1 MIIPKHWQSWYE
13 RLDCDFPGD
22 WDGKTDVKSR
32 LNGKDERQRYGAAFE
47 LYLYCLLK
55 DKGLEVEFH
64 PGVESADPDFLIRDM
79 RGQNVYVEAGALFN
93 HPLEAIGDHDKL
105 ASTIREKLNQIKS
118 RDFFW
123 NCLRPSGN
131 PGNVRQ
137 ADVVSKVRD
146 WVNNVSPNADCW
158 ELEETFMFGEW
169 ELRVRMEPKT
179 LEDKEKYGDDMYFL
193 IGEAGFS
200 GGYSD
205 YPQER
210 LKTKLE
216 EKSKQAG
223 KAGGLSIVALTGR
236 YEYLRN
242 CDIQD
247 ALYGGNKV
255 CMFDLLAKRLDAPYL
270 RGMNLT
276 QPNQDGFWC
285 TDGSSDRTIAVL
297 MHQGNLTRYPCD
309 EPQLWLSPKASYWS
323 VPIQLLSLD
332 IYGLKQ
338 EIWSR
343 KAQSGEILNQSS

>member
-93 HPLEAIGDHDKL
+93 HPLEEIGDHDKL

-118 RDFFW
+118 RDFLW
-123 NCLRPSGN
+123 YYLRPSGN
-131 PGNVRQ
+131 PGNVKHV
-137 ADVVSKVRD
+137 DVVSKVRD

-158 ELEETFMFGEW
+158 ELENTFMFGEW
-169 ELRVRMEPKT
+169 ELRVRMGPKT

-216 EKSKQAG
+216 EKSKQVR
-223 KAGGLSIVALTGR
+223 KAGGLSIVAVTGR
-236 YEYLRN
+236 YEGLASGVV
-242 CDIQD
+242 QD
-247 ALYGGNKV
+247 VLYGPQDSHGGLWNGDGRNKE
-255 CMFDLLAKRLDAPYL
+255 
-270 RGMNLT
+270 
-276 QPNQDGFWC
+276 
-285 TDGSSDRTIAVL
+285 TIAVL
-297 MHQGNLTRYPCD
+297 IHQDNLARDPCN
-309 EPQLWLSPKASYWS
+309 EPMLWVGPGTCDCSIPE
-323 VPIQLLSLD
+323 PLLSLK
-332 IYGLKQ
+332 I
-338 EIWSR
+338 
-343 KAQSGEILNQSS
+343 GERTKRHELYRNS